1 MVTACDI
8 TIIIIIYC
16 YHARIC
22 GTREVE
28 SNCFHSSNCF
38 DNSETI
44 AVSMVTNLTVRDVYM
59 TQWNNL
65 SLMQYL
71 LHKYTLGEP
80 TGSSTV
86 ELNWLPPLH
95 PNGAIHYE
103 IVYMWCELN
112 LVYYRLDR
120 HHTTYYHMVS
130 LRF

>member
-1 MVTACDI
+1 MG
-8 TIIIIIYC
+8 
-16 YHARIC
+16 H
-22 GTREVE
+22 GEVE

-44 AVSMVTNLTVRDVYM
+44 AVSMVTNLTVHDVCM

-103 IVYMWCELN
+103 IVYI
-112 LVYYRLDR
+112 
-120 HHTTYYHMVS
+120 
-130 LRF
+130 